1 MKTQSEIVDSR
12 VAIRVIAGLLAVG
25 GIVALP
31 VNLIEDF
38 ATGRNFRAIDILKI
52 VGVGYGVFLFGYFAL
67 KGKLPMDLGRKA

>member
-1 MKTQSEIVDSR
+1 MKTQSEILDSR
-12 VAIRVIAGLLAVG
+12 MAVRVIAGLLAAAG
-25 GIVALP
+25 TVALP

-38 ATGRNFRAIDILKI
+38 ASERNFRAMDILKI